1 MSRGGGSKANKE
13 PGSVWAPGGSCVW
26 PQAFCC
32 PPLGS
37 SISCLP
43 LLAAMIA
50 HSRRALLPVNPVDE
64 GKARSSHLA
73 GEGHIIKNVEGCWIR
88 QAVPQFKSCSHELL
102 RAFFFFFLIR
112 LLEEFFGRLSL
123 LSSVQQCRESRL
135 LSGFC
140 IATDTARVAM
150 AQQEFGS
157 VEVLTQYCTG

>member
-88 QAVPQFKSCSHELL
+88 QAAPQFKSCSHELL
-102 RAFFFFFLIR
+102 RAFFFFF
-112 LLEEFFGRLSL
+112 F
-123 LSSVQQCRESRL
+123 
-135 LSGFC
+135 
-140 IATDTARVAM
+140 
-150 AQQEFGS
+150 
-157 VEVLTQYCTG
+157 